1 MQTCIS
7 VSKIITFV
15 SGMREIA
22 RYRAVYEA
30 LRGDITSG
38 RLVHGD
44 TLPSENE
51 LCAAWGVTR
60 PTVRKA
66 LDILAADGFIT
77 RRQGSR
83 SIVKGTPRG
92 IGILSLSGTTS
103 ALGERLR
110 TLVVVRPE
118 VREWSEAF
126 GFPLSAAERSAGCVY
141 FERLRVMDGEP
152 VLLDITMLPN
162 TGIPR
167 FTHIDMEDRSLF
179 EILRSG
185 YRIGVTGG
193 EQQLFAIAADRHLR
207 EHLKVHRGHPVLQL
221 NRRITTDREGFNIY
235 SRLFCVTGKYGLSG
249 TF

>member
-1 MQTCIS
+1 MHDIPL
-7 VSKIITFV
+7 
-15 SGMREIA
+15 
-22 RYRAVYEA
+22 YRSIYEA
-30 LRGDITSG
+30 LRGDISAG
-38 RLVHGD
+38 RLAHGD
-44 TLPSENE
+44 ALPSENE
-51 LCAAWGVTR
+51 LCTAWGVTR

-66 LDILAADGFIT
+66 FDMLAADGFIT
-77 RRQGSR
+77 RRQGSK

-118 VREWSEAF
+118 TREWSEAF
-126 GFPLSAAERSAGCVY
+126 GFPLTVAERSAGCVY

-152 VLLDITMLPN
+152 VLLDMTMLPN

-167 FTHIDMEDRSLF
+167 FSSLDLEDRSLF

-185 YRIGVTGG
+185 YRITVTGG
-193 EQQLFAIAADRHLR
+193 EQQLFAIGADRHLR
-207 EHLKVHRGHPVLQL
+207 EHLRVRHGHPVLQL